1 MNHDDRLRQLLTDAV
16 SDVEPED
23 RLDQMRT
30 SVRRRQGV
38 LPVLHAR
45 PWYAAAAIVAAVIGV
60 VAFLS
65 AVAGDRSSSPGFSSH
80 GGSPMPSVI
89 ATDTAAPTPS
99 PSSGATKA
107 YAVYYVGTD
116 PRDKPVL
123 FREFHR
129 GPAFPANAQGSDRD
143 VLTEAVRDAVTATP
157 LDPDYRSPWQSHGV
171 SLTEASYDTTGDG
184 YTLQVAL
191 RGSDLAHRPSDVTA
205 AEARAAVQQLVYTA
219 QAAIGKRVPVHFSTS
234 RRPPGAHPTLW
245 GVDISH
251 AIAAGS
257 VLQTCSHVSISDP
270 GQGDVVSGKLR
281 VTGVNNGFEGTVA
294 VYLEQGGKHYL
305 TDATIGGTIE
315 DKLFPWAIT
324 LDLSQVAPGTYTLVA
339 ENDDASGLG
348 NPERDTRVITVE

>member
-1 MNHDDRLRQLLTDAV
+1 MNDDDRLRQLLTEAV
-16 SDVEPED
+16 SHVEPED
-23 RLDQMRT
+23 RLEQLRA
-30 SVRRRQGV
+30 SLRHRPGV
-38 LPVLHAR
+38 LPLLHTR

-65 AVAGDRSSSPGFSSH
+65 AVAGDRSSNPGFSSH

-89 ATDTAAPTPS
+89 ATGTAVPTPS
-99 PSSGATKA
+99 PSSTGGTQA

-129 GPAFPANAQGSDRD
+129 GPDYPVNVPGSDRD
-143 VLTEAVRDAVTATP
+143 VLTEAVRDAVTAEP
-157 LDPDYRSPWQSHGV
+157 LDPDYRSPWQRHGV
-171 SLTEASYDTTGDG
+171 SLAYATYDTTGD
-184 YTLQVAL
+184 TLRVAL
-191 RGSDLAHRPSDVTA
+191 QGSDLARRPSDVTS

-219 QAAIGKRVPVHFSTS
+219 QAAIGKRVAVHFSTS
-234 RRPPGAHPTLW
+234 SAHSSLW

-251 AIAAGS
+251 AVAAGS
-257 VLQTCSHVSISDP
+257 VLETCSHVSISDP
-270 GQGDVVSGKLR
+270 GQGDVVSGNLR

-305 TDATIGGTIE
+305 TDATIGGTAE

-324 LDLSQVAPGTYTLVA
+324 LDLSQVTPGTYTLVA
-339 ENDDASGLG
+339 ENDDASGRG
-348 NPERDTRVITVE
+348 NPERDTRLITVE